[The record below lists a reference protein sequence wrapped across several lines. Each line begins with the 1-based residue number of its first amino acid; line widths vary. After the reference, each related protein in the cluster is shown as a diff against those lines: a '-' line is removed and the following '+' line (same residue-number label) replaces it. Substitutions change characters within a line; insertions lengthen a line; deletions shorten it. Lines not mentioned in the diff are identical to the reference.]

1 MPLFSHYPK
10 GGSPRMT
17 MTKEQLVEAASRLSL
32 QEKDEK
38 LGRILREMGQ
48 ALIAFSGGVDSTFL
62 LARAVQEL
70 GDRAIAVTA
79 ASETFPTREFEAA
92 KHLAKLLQAR
102 FVTTEIREME
112 NPNFV
117 SNPVNRCFYCK
128 DGLYEHLGQ
137 LAETNEWNAV
147 ICDGANM
154 DDLGDY
160 RPGRIAAAQRGVRS
174 PLQEAGLYKEEIR
187 QLSKELGLPTWNK
200 PSFACLS
207 SRIPYGSQITLEKI
221 NQIDRA
227 EGFLLS
233 LGFHQVRVRH
243 HDTIARIE
251 VSPEDLPRVVELH
264 HQINAALQEIG
275 FKYVTLDLFG
285 YQTGSMNAVLDTEVK
300 DNHG

>member
-1 MPLFSHYPK
+1 
-10 GGSPRMT
+10 
-17 MTKEQLVEAASRLSL
+17 MTKEQLIDAAAKLNL
-32 QEKDEK
+32 MEKDTK
-38 LGRILREMGQ
+38 LGLLLRELGKVV
-48 ALIAFSGGVDSTFL
+48 IAFSGGVDSTFL

-92 KHLAKLLQAR
+92 KHLAQKLNAR
-102 FVTTEIREME
+102 WVQTEIREME

-128 DGLYEHLGQ
+128 DGLYEHLGH
-137 LAETNEWNAV
+137 LAEQNDWGAV

-160 RPGRIAAAQRGVRS
+160 RPGRVAAAQRGVRS
-174 PLQEAGLYKEEIR
+174 LLQEAGLYKEELR
-187 QLSKELGLPTWNK
+187 QLSKALGLSTWNK

-207 SRIPYGSQITLEKI
+207 SRIPYGSEITLEKI
-221 NQIDRA
+221 DQIDRA
-227 EGFLLS
+227 EGFLMS

-251 VSPEDLPRVVELH
+251 VLPEEIPLLLEKRAEVDGMLRD
-264 HQINAALQEIG
+264 IG
-275 FKYVTLDLFG
+275 FRYVTLDLFG
-285 YQTGSMNAVLDTEVK
+285 YQTGSLNAVLDGDVK
-300 DNHG
+300 KSHA

>member
-1 MPLFSHYPK
+1 
-10 GGSPRMT
+10 MT
-17 MTKEQLVEAASRLSL
+17 TRTKEELIEAASRLTIR
-32 QEKDEK
+32 EKDEK
-38 LGRILREMGQ
+38 LGWILREMGT

-70 GDRAIAVTA
+70 GERAIAVTA

-92 KHLAKLLQAR
+92 KHLAKQLGAR
-102 FVTTEIREME
+102 HVTTEIREME
-112 NPNFV
+112 NPDFV
-117 SNPVNRCFYCK
+117 ANPVNRCFFCK
-128 DGLYEHLGQ
+128 DGLYEHLAQ
-137 LAETNEWNAV
+137 LAERNEWQAV

-174 PLQEAGLYKEEIR
+174 PLQEAGLYKEELR
-187 QLSKELGLPTWNK
+187 QLSRELGLSTWNK

-207 SRIPYGSQITLEKI
+207 SRIPYGSPITLEKI
-221 NQIDRA
+221 DQIDRA

-251 VSPEDLPRVVELH
+251 VMPEDFAAILAHRERIDAELR
-264 HQINAALQEIG
+264 QIG
-275 FKYVTLDLFG
+275 FQYVTLDLRG
-285 YQTGSMNAVLDTEVK
+285 YQTGSMNLELVEEGKAAQGTVA
-300 DNHG
+300 HG

>member
-1 MPLFSHYPK
+1 
-10 GGSPRMT
+10 MT
-17 MTKEQLVEAASRLSL
+17 MIKEQLVEAASRLSL
-32 QEKDEK
+32 QEKDER
-38 LGRILREMGQ
+38 LGQILREMGQ
-48 ALIAFSGGVDSTFL
+48 VLIAFSGGVDSTFL

-92 KHLAKLLQAR
+92 KHLARQLNAR

-117 SNPVNRCFYCK
+117 ANPVNRCFYCK
-128 DGLYEHLGQ
+128 DGLYEHLGV
-137 LAETNEWNAV
+137 LAEQNEWNAV

-174 PLQEAGLYKEEIR
+174 PLQEAGFYKEEIR
-187 QLSKELGLPTWNK
+187 QLSQKLGLPTWNK

-221 NQIDRA
+221 DQIDRA
-227 EGFLLS
+227 EGYLLS

-251 VSPEDLPRVVELH
+251 VSPEDLPRVVEQH
-264 HQINAALQEIG
+264 RQINAALQEIG

-285 YQTGSMNAVLDTEVK
+285 YQTGSMNAVLDMEVK
-300 DNHG
+300 ANG

>member
-1 MPLFSHYPK
+1 
-10 GGSPRMT
+10 MT

-32 QEKDEK
+32 QEKDER
-38 LGRILREMGQ
+38 LGQILREMGQ
-48 ALIAFSGGVDSTFL
+48 VLIAFSGGVDSTFL

-92 KHLAKLLQAR
+92 KHLARQLNAR

-117 SNPVNRCFYCK
+117 ANPVNRCFYCK
-128 DGLYEHLGQ
+128 DGLYEHLGV
-137 LAETNEWNAV
+137 LAEQNEWNAV

-174 PLQEAGLYKEEIR
+174 PLQEAGFYKEEIR
-187 QLSKELGLPTWNK
+187 QLSQKLGLPTWNK

-221 NQIDRA
+221 DQIDRA
-227 EGFLLS
+227 EGYLLS

-251 VSPEDLPRVVELH
+251 VSPEDLPRVVEQH
-264 HQINAALQEIG
+264 RKINAALQEIG

-285 YQTGSMNAVLDTEVK
+285 YQTGSMNAVLDMEVK
-300 DNHG
+300 ANG

>member
-1 MPLFSHYPK
+1 
-10 GGSPRMT
+10 MT

-32 QEKDEK
+32 QEKDER
-38 LGRILREMGQ
+38 LGQILREMGQ
-48 ALIAFSGGVDSTFL
+48 VLIAFSGGVDSTFL

-92 KHLAKLLQAR
+92 KHLARHLNAR

-117 SNPVNRCFYCK
+117 ANPVNRCFYCK
-128 DGLYEHLGQ
+128 DGLYEHLGV
-137 LAETNEWNAV
+137 LAEQNEWNAV

-174 PLQEAGLYKEEIR
+174 PLQEAGFYKEEIR
-187 QLSKELGLPTWNK
+187 QLSQKLGLPTWNK

-221 NQIDRA
+221 DQIDRA
-227 EGFLLS
+227 EGYLLS

-251 VSPEDLPRVVELH
+251 VSPEDLPRVVEQH
-264 HQINAALQEIG
+264 RQINAALQEIG

-285 YQTGSMNAVLDTEVK
+285 YQTGSMNAVLDMEVK
-300 DNHG
+300 ANG

>member
-1 MPLFSHYPK
+1 
-10 GGSPRMT
+10 MT
-17 MTKEQLVEAASRLSL
+17 FTKEQLAENASRLSV
-32 QEKDEK
+32 QEKNEK
-38 LGRILREMGQ
+38 LGRILREMGT

-70 GDRAIAVTA
+70 GDQAIAVTA

-92 KHLAKLLQAR
+92 KHLANQLKAR

-117 SNPVNRCFYCK
+117 ANPVNRCFYCK

-137 LAETNEWNAV
+137 LAEANEWNAV

-160 RPGRIAAAQRGVRS
+160 RPGRIAAAERGVRS
-174 PLQEAGLYKEEIR
+174 PLQEAGFYKEEIR
-187 QLSKELGLPTWNK
+187 QLSKEMGLSTWNK

-207 SRIPYGSQITLEKI
+207 SRIPYGSEITLQKI
-221 NQIDRA
+221 DQIDRA
-227 EGFLLS
+227 EGYLLH

-251 VSPEDLPRVVELH
+251 VSPEDFARVVAH
-264 HQINAALQEIG
+264 HAEINAALQEIG

-285 YQTGSMNAVLDTEVK
+285 YQTGSMNAVLGAEVK
-300 DNHG
+300 ANHG

>member
-1 MPLFSHYPK
+1 
-10 GGSPRMT
+10 MT

-32 QEKDEK
+32 QEKDER
-38 LGRILREMGQ
+38 LGQILREMGQ
-48 ALIAFSGGVDSTFL
+48 VLIAFSGGVDSTFL

-92 KHLAKLLQAR
+92 KHLARQLNAR

-117 SNPVNRCFYCK
+117 ANPVNRCFYCK
-128 DGLYEHLGQ
+128 DGLYEHLGV
-137 LAETNEWNAV
+137 LAEQNEWNAV

-174 PLQEAGLYKEEIR
+174 PLQEAGFYKEEIR
-187 QLSKELGLPTWNK
+187 QLSQKLGLPTWNK

-221 NQIDRA
+221 DQIDRA
-227 EGFLLS
+227 EGYLLS

-251 VSPEDLPRVVELH
+251 VSPEDLPRVVEQH
-264 HQINAALQEIG
+264 RQINAALQEIG

-285 YQTGSMNAVLDTEVK
+285 YQTGSMNAVLDMEVK
-300 DNHG
+300 ANG